1 MTEMFPHL
9 CEPIRIGNVELKNR
23 MVANPMVG
31 LLAGEDGYVTD
42 RLLELYRQ
50 RSRGGFAMVVVEAT
64 AIRRESSVT
73 ARMLLADHPRRQIGL
88 GDLASVIKG
97 EGAKAAIQLADPGGN
112 ADASWMGTP
121 SWAPSNI
128 TLRPWVAPPKEMT
141 EEEIEHTIERYVSAA
156 VICRR
161 AGYDMIMLH
170 GAHGFLIHQF
180 MTPYLNRRTDKWGAS
195 ALYAMEVIRRIK
207 EKVDCPVYIR
217 ISGDDFLGLTPRE
230 RVRAFATTYTTD
242 SDRSRGTANLEHML
256 KIVPRLVE
264 AGADAIDVSAG
275 TGASMDD
282 YWLIQPIYKKMG
294 VIVYLADAI
303 RKVVKVPVITA
314 GKLMNPKLCESII
327 AGGRADI
334 VAFGRVSYADPDF
347 ARKVV
352 ENRPEDIRMCTA
364 CDYCTALMVFG
375 MSSARCAINYA
386 IGRMPYEY
394 ELKSAMRPK
403 KVFVVGGGV
412 AGMEAARVAFLRGH
426 QVTLFEKE
434 NELGGGIARLATNIP
449 HLYTSNLKHIVKW
462 QIHELERLKVGLKLG
477 KEVTSDVVGLEKP
490 DVIIMATGAGPS
502 VPKGIPGV
510 DKSNVVILDDYLTK
524 KRSDIGMSVAV
535 VGGDNGAE
543 VACSLGRD
551 GKRVTL
557 IEKGKR
563 VGTAPYLLAR
573 WPLLLDYLREAGVE
587 ILTETTLKSVSD
599 RGVVIVDRQGEERL
613 IKVDTVLLALERV
626 PNNALTEKLKGKV
639 AEIYE
644 VGDCVEPKHL
654 PAAIQSAYRVA
665 QEI

>member
-1 MTEMFPHL
+1 MREMFPYL

-50 RSRGGFAMVVVEAT
+50 RSRGGFALVVVEAT

-73 ARMLLADHPRRQIGL
+73 ARMLVADHPRRQIGL
-88 GDLASVIKG
+88 GDLASAIHEG
-97 EGAKAAIQLADPGGN
+97 GAKAAIQLADPGGN
-112 ADASWMGTP
+112 ADASWMGTA

-141 EEEIEHTIERYVSAA
+141 EEEIEHTIQRYVDAA
-156 VICRR
+156 VICSR

-180 MTPYLNRRTDKWGAS
+180 MTPYLNRRTDKWGDS

-230 RVRAFATTYTTD
+230 RVRAFATTYTSD

-294 VIVYLADAI
+294 VIVYLAEAI

-334 VAFGRVSYADPDF
+334 VAFGRVSYADTDF
-347 ARKVV
+347 ARKIV
-352 ENRPEDIRMCTA
+352 ENRPQDIRMCTA
-364 CDYCTALMVFG
+364 CDYCTAVMVFG

-394 ELKSAMRPK
+394 ELKPAVNPR
-403 KVFVVGGGV
+403 KVLVVGGGV
-412 AGMEAARVAFLRGH
+412 AGMEAARVASLRGH
-426 QVTLFEKE
+426 RVTLYEKE
-434 NELGGGIARLATNIP
+434 KELGGCIARLATNIP
-449 HLYTSNLKHIVKW
+449 HLYTSNLNHVVKW

-477 KEVTSDVVGLEKP
+477 KEVTSELVDLEKP
-490 DVIIMATGAGPS
+490 DVIIMASGAGPS

-535 VGGDNGAE
+535 IGGDNGAE

-551 GKRVTL
+551 GKKVTL

-563 VGTAPYLLAR
+563 VGRAPYLLAR

-587 ILTETTLKSVSD
+587 ILTEATLKSIRD
-599 RGVVIVDRQGEERL
+599 EGVVVADRRGEEHL

-626 PNNALTEKLKGKV
+626 PNNALTEEMKGKV
-639 AEIYE
+639 AEVYE

-654 PAAIQSAYRVA
+654 PAAIHSAYRAA